1 MNQPNAQEGQLDE
14 DEEAFY
20 VALKERLTEE
30 EMETLDD
37 TTNSTAIGETLGKV
51 SEKDKALANRK
62 SFSKLH
68 VEQLKKK
75 KDAKALEEDTR
86 GPVAPWLDV
95 AEHVNGH
102 PKNSANKDEDQAKER
117 FRNKSSNL
125 PRTEKENENEDLDCS
140 KNKMEKSAQKQWLT
154 GRWFAKNGEAN
165 ANENTCNGLLVDKE
179 ASMEYENGEDIGGFK
194 TLGAPEAESI
204 KTMEAGLFKK
214 SSSDKK
220 ISVSDQFAKMEMN
233 RSRKSTGEKTG

>member
-30 EMETLDD
+30 METLDD
-37 TTNSTAIGETLGKV
+37 TTNSTAKAEPLGKV

-62 SFSKLH
+62 SLSKLH

-125 PRTEKENENEDLDCS
+125 PRTERENENEDLGCS
-140 KNKMEKSAQKQWLT
+140 KNKNEKSAQKQWLI

-165 ANENTCNGLLVDKE
+165 ANENTCNELLVDKE
-179 ASMEYENGEDIGGFK
+179 ASGDFKENGEDIGGLK

-220 ISVSDQFAKMEMN
+220 ITVSDQFAKMEMN